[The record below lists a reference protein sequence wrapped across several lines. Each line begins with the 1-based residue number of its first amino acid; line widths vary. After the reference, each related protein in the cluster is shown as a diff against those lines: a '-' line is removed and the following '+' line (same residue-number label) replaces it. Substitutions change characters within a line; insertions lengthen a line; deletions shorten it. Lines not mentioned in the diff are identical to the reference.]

1 MFAELLRVGEDLD
14 GDGFGVAPIDFCQP
28 GFIERV
34 LVDLSD
40 ADSRDLFGVLG
51 SDLGIHLG
59 ILFAAVPNQD
69 KLALRQSLHDPA
81 NDSCLALAAN
91 NAPPLEQFIAQT
103 EPFQMHASLGEPVD
117 MKEIA
122 QRVVNLP
129 RATADI
135 MKQCAAL
142 GPLSIQMRHAGDTLE
157 RFGERPSEHSAT
169 VANIGEFD
177 RVIDIADDAD
187 ALGLS
192 EKDLAAS
199 GEGAFAALD
208 MEFLLV
214 AAGRVSTIGSVILQ
228 DASWYVE
235 LAGEQ
240 AAGPGLSRQHV
251 HLVGEGDM
259 KSVARDRCDEETLD
273 PFIEQRSL
281 RHVIFEFQ
289 GSNKPS
295 QHQAFGEGEGD
306 LFAHPAL
313 NHQSP
318 HRPSVNRVGK
328 RWEELNGDLSIIS
341 VIPFRTH
348 AYPLM

>member
-1 MFAELLRVGEDLD
+1 MFAELLRVGKDLD
-14 GDGFGVAPIDFCQP
+14 GYGSGIAPIDFCQP
-28 GFIERV
+28 HFVERI
-34 LVDLSD
+34 LGDLTD
-40 ADSRDLFGVLG
+40 TDSRDLFGVLG

-59 ILFAAVPNQD
+59 IFFTAVSHED
-69 KLALRQSLHDPA
+69 ELALRQSLHDPA
-81 NDSCLALAAN
+81 NDPSLALAAN
-91 NAPPLEQFIAQT
+91 DAPPLEQFIAQS
-103 EPFQMHASLGEPVD
+103 EPFQMHASLGKPVD
-117 MKEIA
+117 MQELV
-122 QRVVNLP
+122 QRVVDLP
-129 RATADI
+129 RTAADV

-142 GPLSIQMRHAGDTLE
+142 GPLSIQMRHAGDALE
-157 RFGERPSEHSAT
+157 RFGERSSEHSAA

-192 EKDLAAS
+192 EKDLATS
-199 GEGAFAALD
+199 GYGAFAALD

-214 AAGRVSTIGSVILQ
+214 TPGRVPAVASVILQ
-228 DASWYVE
+228 DPPRYVE
-235 LAGEQ
+235 LAGKQ
-240 AAGPGLSRQHV
+240 AAGPGFSRQDM

-295 QHQAFGEGEGD
+295 QHQAFGEREGD